1 MAHNRKESFFTS
13 TTISMFWTNSLIS
26 DDFPLL
32 DEDDEIGPQIDV
44 EFGFCPIG
52 AHLWLEKDWQRT

>member
-1 MAHNRKESFFTS
+1 
-13 TTISMFWTNSLIS
+13 MFWTNSLIS

-32 DEDDEIGPQIDV
+32 DEDDEIGPQIDA

>member
-1 MAHNRKESFFTS
+1 MAHNKKESFFTS

-32 DEDDEIGPQIDV
+32 DEDDEIGPQIDAESHWSSPV
-44 EFGFCPIG
+44 
-52 AHLWLEKDWQRT
+52 A